1 MGIVTVDTKYGPVDV
16 TIAGDNPTTQEVFK
30 LDDIKFNTKRY
41 LSEDV
46 LADYEKTKG
55 GFDPEFDSETGVKD
69 AALRGRLGLA
79 ENEDEEMLALQQSGL
94 GDGDYTRDNRGRLAL
109 TPQGAGKMGIESD
122 RSILVDESGFTRYDF
137 ADLSGLAAPVTGAI
151 AGAIAGQA
159 LIPVPI
165 VGAVIGAAFGGGSGN
180 LAEEAI
186 EAGMGT
192 SSQTALEIAKD
203 TGKEA
208 LVAAIGEGVVGLV
221 AKTFG
226 VGVRGFGGS
235 KLSPDQATMIDRS
248 IRQGVVPAP
257 GQTGANPIIARADAT
272 SEQIFKGSP
281 RTKANNKA
289 INEKLDLFRSLSSA
303 EADKGALVGSF
314 RAATREADSTIL
326 KAESEASTAILK
338 SMESVADDLGRASKT
353 DATLSDD
360 LYGAFRSAYQNFDAM
375 ATSKF
380 SRIQTALDDTI
391 GTVEFI
397 PTKDIA
403 LRAGEMKKTFASSQD
418 GTTGGKM
425 YSLLNNIE
433 NLGPKTSFKTI
444 YETRKSLNDFL
455 RMNSGGVTIQRE
467 GRLILGKLDDRLDL
481 LKTKGNLQ
489 KFAENAGVRGPEL
502 PNISSAS
509 APLSDDSISIIKNAA
524 DDLLDARRFYEKG
537 MRYFDDVGASA
548 SIKAIREDLKN
559 GIRPDVT
566 QTMTKLVAN
575 NKPKTLVA
583 ARTVFDEFGGKG
595 SFDSFQTRMAGAWL
609 KENLATS
616 INPLRPDKFSPSAFK
631 KKVDALGSTADQ
643 LFGKQANEVR
653 RLANQI
659 DAISLKNVDQKIIDR
674 VALEGAEGNPINL
687 LRNLKSVQE
696 EAASINKD
704 QLLKQLRDKDLSIE
718 KAADILTQGSTK
730 TASITKVMKY
740 YKNEP
745 EAMEQLRSVYMENII
760 GDFGENFL
768 TNPKQFKEFGNRLI
782 KEHSSGKLP
791 AVYGKELSDD
801 MLEFGQTLVF
811 NSQTVDGGGLIAAS
825 VAASPLQNLGTLF
838 RFGLISRVFSSQV
851 YYKGLQKRVDLAMG
865 KGVSRPA
872 ALAKVI
878 AQSLTSAAGQLGAQA
893 TDKSI
898 SSGIRQAETF
908 IENSQQQKPQTTSP
922 TLNPTSI
929 PDVSPVFEVPEVSSI
944 SGPQASIRDR
954 VRDNPALA
962 ASLLGGLDNI
972 GFV

>member
-46 LADYEKTKG
+46 LADYEKTQS
-55 GFDPEFDSETGVKD
+55 GFDLEFDSETGVKD

-79 ENEDEEMLALQQSGL
+79 ENEDEEILALQESGL
-94 GDGDYTRDNRGRLAL
+94 GEGDYTRDNRGRLAV
-109 TPQGAGKMGIESD
+109 TPQGAGKLGMESD
-122 RSILVDESGFTRYDF
+122 KSILIDEAGFTRYDF

-165 VGAVIGAAFGGGSGN
+165 LGAVIGAAFGGGGGN

-186 EAGMGT
+186 EANMGT

-208 LVAAIGEGVVGLV
+208 LIAAAGEGVVGLIGK
-221 AKTFG
+221 AFG
-226 VGVRGFGGS
+226 VGVKGFGGS

-380 SRIQTALDDTI
+380 SRIQTALDDAV
-391 GTVEFI
+391 GTVDFI

-403 LRAGEMKKTFASSQD
+403 IRAGEMKKTFASSQD

-433 NLGPKTSFKTI
+433 NLGPKSSFKTI

-467 GRLILGKLDDRLDL
+467 GRLILDKIDIRLDL
-481 LKTKGNLQ
+481 LKRTDKTGRPMIER
-489 KFAENAGVRGPEL
+489 FALDSGAGYTDAGVKT
-502 PNISSAS
+502 
-509 APLSDDSISIIKNAA
+509 IKNAA

-825 VAASPLQNLGTLF
+825 VAASPLQNLGTLL
-838 RFGLISRVFSSQV
+838 RFGVISRVFSSQV

-878 AQSLTSAAGQLGAQA
+878 AQSLTSAAGQLGAQT
-893 TDKSI
+893 TDESI
-898 SSGIRQAETF
+898 SSGIDQTEKF
-908 IENSQQQKPQTTSP
+908 IQNSQESLPNTRTTSQS
-922 TLNPTSI
+922 NI
-929 PDVSPVFEVPEVSSI
+929 PIPEVSPIFEIPEIQSA
-944 SGPQASIRDR
+944 SLQPQQSIRDR

-962 ASLLGGLDNI
+962 ASLLGGLSNI

>member
-1 MGIVTVDTKYGPVDV
+1 MGVVNINTRYGPVAI
-16 TIAGDNPTTQEVFK
+16 TISGDQPTPDEFFEI
-30 LDDIKFNTKRY
+30 DRIKNDTSSYLPEGFMEEFNQVQR
-41 LSEDV
+41 
-46 LADYEKTKG
+46 
-55 GFDPEFDSETGVKD
+55 GFDPEFDSKTGVKD

-79 ENEDEEMLALQQSGL
+79 ENEDEEILALQESGL
-94 GDGDYTRDNRGRLAL
+94 GEGDYTRDNRGRLAV
-109 TPQGAGKMGIESD
+109 TPQGAGKLGMESD
-122 RSILVDESGFTRYDF
+122 KSILIDEAGFTRYDF

-165 VGAVIGAAFGGGSGN
+165 LGAVIGAAFGGGGGN

-186 EAGMGT
+186 EANMGT

-208 LVAAIGEGVVGLV
+208 LIAAAGEGVVGLIGK
-221 AKTFG
+221 AFG
-226 VGVRGFGGS
+226 VGVKGFGGS

-380 SRIQTALDDTI
+380 SKIQTALDDAV
-391 GTVEFI
+391 GTVDFI

-403 LRAGEMKKTFASSQD
+403 IRAGEMKKTFASSQD

-433 NLGPKTSFKTI
+433 NLGPKSSFKTI

-467 GRLILGKLDDRLDL
+467 GRLILDKIDIRLDL
-481 LKTKGNLQ
+481 LKRTDKTGRPMIER
-489 KFAENAGVRGPEL
+489 FALDSGVGYTDAGVKTIR
-502 PNISSAS
+502 
-509 APLSDDSISIIKNAA
+509 NAA
-524 DDLLDARRFYEKG
+524 DKLLDARRFYEKG

-838 RFGLISRVFSSQV
+838 RFGVISRVFSSQV

-878 AQSLTSAAGQLGAQA
+878 AQSLTSAAGQLGAQT
-893 TDKSI
+893 TDESI
-898 SSGIRQAETF
+898 SSGINQAEKF
-908 IENSQQQKPQTTSP
+908 IQNSQNSSP
-922 TLNPTSI
+922 NTRSTNQSNISI
-929 PDVSPVFEVPEVSSI
+929 PEVSPIFEIPEIQSA
-944 SGPQASIRDR
+944 SLQPQQSIRDR
-954 VRDNPALA
+954 VRDDPVLT
-962 ASLLGGLDNI
+962 ASLLGGLQNA

>member
-1 MGIVTVDTKYGPVDV
+1 MGVVNINTRYGPVAI
-16 TIAGDNPTTQEVFK
+16 TISGDQPTPDEFFEI
-30 LDDIKFNTKRY
+30 DRIKNDTSSYLPEGFMEEFNQVQR
-41 LSEDV
+41 
-46 LADYEKTKG
+46 
-55 GFDPEFDSETGVKD
+55 GFDPEFDSKTGVKD

-79 ENEDEEMLALQQSGL
+79 ENEDEEILALQESGL
-94 GDGDYTRDNRGRLAL
+94 GEGDYTRDNRGRLAV
-109 TPQGAGKMGIESD
+109 TPQGAGKLGMESD
-122 RSILVDESGFTRYDF
+122 KSILIDEAGFTRYDF

-165 VGAVIGAAFGGGSGN
+165 LGAVIGAAFGGGGGN

-186 EAGMGT
+186 EANMGT

-208 LVAAIGEGVVGLV
+208 LIAAAGEGVVGLIGK
-221 AKTFG
+221 AFG
-226 VGVRGFGGS
+226 VGVKGFGGS

-380 SRIQTALDDTI
+380 SRIQTALDDAV
-391 GTVEFI
+391 GTVDFI

-403 LRAGEMKKTFASSQD
+403 IRAGEMKKTFASSQD

-433 NLGPKTSFKTI
+433 NLGPKSSFKTI

-467 GRLILGKLDDRLDL
+467 GRLILDKIDIRLDL
-481 LKTKGNLQ
+481 LKRTDKTGRPMIER
-489 KFAENAGVRGPEL
+489 FALDSGAGYTDAGVKT
-502 PNISSAS
+502 
-509 APLSDDSISIIKNAA
+509 IKNAA

-838 RFGLISRVFSSQV
+838 RFGVISRVFSSQV

-878 AQSLTSAAGQLGAQA
+878 AQSLTSAAGQLGAQT
-893 TDKSI
+893 TDESI
-898 SSGIRQAETF
+898 SSGINQAEKF
-908 IENSQQQKPQTTSP
+908 IQNSQNSSP
-922 TLNPTSI
+922 NTRSTNQSNISI
-929 PDVSPVFEVPEVSSI
+929 PEVSPIFEIPEIQSA
-944 SGPQASIRDR
+944 SLQPQQSIRDR
-954 VRDNPALA
+954 VRDDPVLT
-962 ASLLGGLDNI
+962 ASLLGGLQNA

>member
-1 MGIVTVDTKYGPVDV
+1 MGVVNINTRYGPVAI
-16 TIAGDNPTTQEVFK
+16 TISGDQPTPDEFFEI
-30 LDDIKFNTKRY
+30 DRIKNDTSSYLPEGFMEEFNQVQR
-41 LSEDV
+41 
-46 LADYEKTKG
+46 
-55 GFDPEFDSETGVKD
+55 GFDPEFDSKTGVKD

-79 ENEDEEMLALQQSGL
+79 ENEDEEILALQESGL
-94 GDGDYTRDNRGRLAL
+94 GEGDYTRDNRGRLAV
-109 TPQGAGKMGIESD
+109 TPQGAGKLGMESD
-122 RSILVDESGFTRYDF
+122 KSILIDEAGFTRYDF

-165 VGAVIGAAFGGGSGN
+165 LGAVIGAAFGGGGGN

-186 EAGMGT
+186 EANMGT

-208 LVAAIGEGVVGLV
+208 LIAAAGEGVVGLIGK
-221 AKTFG
+221 AFG
-226 VGVRGFGGS
+226 VGVKGFGGS

-380 SRIQTALDDTI
+380 SKIQTALDDAV
-391 GTVEFI
+391 GTVDFI

-403 LRAGEMKKTFASSQD
+403 IRAGEMKKTFASSQD

-433 NLGPKTSFKTI
+433 NLGPKSSFKTI

-467 GRLILGKLDDRLDL
+467 GRLILDKIDIRLDL
-481 LKTKGNLQ
+481 LKRTDKTGRPMIER
-489 KFAENAGVRGPEL
+489 FALDSGVGYTDAGVKTIR
-502 PNISSAS
+502 
-509 APLSDDSISIIKNAA
+509 NAA
-524 DDLLDARRFYEKG
+524 DKLLDARRFYEKG

-838 RFGLISRVFSSQV
+838 RFGVISRVFSSQV

-878 AQSLTSAAGQLGAQA
+878 AQSLTSAAGQLGAQT
-893 TDKSI
+893 TDESI
-898 SSGIRQAETF
+898 SSGINQAEKF
-908 IENSQQQKPQTTSP
+908 IQNSQNSSP
-922 TLNPTSI
+922 NTRSTNQSNISI
-929 PDVSPVFEVPEVSSI
+929 PEVSPIFEIPEIQSA
-944 SGPQASIRDR
+944 SLQPQQSIRDR
-954 VRDNPALA
+954 VRDDPALT
-962 ASLLGGLDNI
+962 ASLLGGLQNA

>member
-46 LADYEKTKG
+46 LADYEKTKS
-55 GFDPEFDSETGVKD
+55 GFDLEFDSKTGVKD

-79 ENEDEEMLALQQSGL
+79 ENEDEEILALQESGL
-94 GDGDYTRDNRGRLAL
+94 GEGDYTRDNRGRLAV
-109 TPQGAGKMGIESD
+109 TPQGAGKLGMESD
-122 RSILVDESGFTRYDF
+122 KSILIDEAGFTRYDF

-165 VGAVIGAAFGGGSGN
+165 LGAVIGAAFGGGGGN

-186 EAGMGT
+186 EANMGT

-208 LVAAIGEGVVGLV
+208 LIAAAGEGVVGLIGK
-221 AKTFG
+221 AFG
-226 VGVRGFGGS
+226 VGVKGFGGS

-380 SRIQTALDDTI
+380 SRIQTALDDAV
-391 GTVEFI
+391 GTVDFI

-403 LRAGEMKKTFASSQD
+403 IRAGEMKKTFASSQD

-433 NLGPKTSFKTI
+433 NLGPKSSFKTI

-467 GRLILGKLDDRLDL
+467 GRLILDKIDIRLDL
-481 LKTKGNLQ
+481 LKRTDKTGRPMIER
-489 KFAENAGVRGPEL
+489 FALDSGAGYTDAGVKT
-502 PNISSAS
+502 
-509 APLSDDSISIIKNAA
+509 IKNAA

-838 RFGLISRVFSSQV
+838 RFGVISRVFSSQV

-878 AQSLTSAAGQLGAQA
+878 AQSLTSAAGQLGAQT
-893 TDKSI
+893 TDESI
-898 SSGIRQAETF
+898 SSGINQAEKF
-908 IENSQQQKPQTTSP
+908 IQNSQNSSP
-922 TLNPTSI
+922 NTRSTNQSNISI
-929 PDVSPVFEVPEVSSI
+929 PEVSPIFEIPEIQSA
-944 SGPQASIRDR
+944 SLQPQQSIRDR
-954 VRDNPALA
+954 VRDDPVLT
-962 ASLLGGLDNI
+962 ASLLGGLQNA

>member
-1 MGIVTVDTKYGPVDV
+1 MGVVNINTRYGPVAI
-16 TIAGDNPTTQEVFK
+16 TISGDQPTPDEFFEI
-30 LDDIKFNTKRY
+30 DRIKNDTSSYLPEGFMEEFNQVQR
-41 LSEDV
+41 
-46 LADYEKTKG
+46 
-55 GFDPEFDSETGVKD
+55 GFDPEFDSKTGVKD

-79 ENEDEEMLALQQSGL
+79 ENEDEEILALQESGL
-94 GDGDYTRDNRGRLAL
+94 GEGDYTRDNRGRLAV
-109 TPQGAGKMGIESD
+109 TPQGAGKLGMESD
-122 RSILVDESGFTRYDF
+122 KSILIDEAGFTRYDF

-165 VGAVIGAAFGGGSGN
+165 LGAVIGAAFGGGGGN

-186 EAGMGT
+186 EANMGT

-208 LVAAIGEGVVGLV
+208 LIAAAGEGVVGLIGK
-221 AKTFG
+221 AFG
-226 VGVRGFGGS
+226 VGVKGFGGS

-380 SRIQTALDDTI
+380 SRIQTALDDAV
-391 GTVEFI
+391 GTVDFI

-403 LRAGEMKKTFASSQD
+403 IRAGEMKKTFASSQD

-433 NLGPKTSFKTI
+433 NLGPKSSFKTI

-467 GRLILGKLDDRLDL
+467 GRLILDKIDIRLDL
-481 LKTKGNLQ
+481 LKRTDKTGRPMIER
-489 KFAENAGVRGPEL
+489 FALDSGAGYTDAGVKT
-502 PNISSAS
+502 
-509 APLSDDSISIIKNAA
+509 IKNAA

-838 RFGLISRVFSSQV
+838 RFGVISRVFSSQV

-878 AQSLTSAAGQLGAQA
+878 AQSLTSAAGQLGAQT
-893 TDKSI
+893 TDESI
-898 SSGIRQAETF
+898 SSGINQAEKF
-908 IENSQQQKPQTTSP
+908 IQNSQNSSP
-922 TLNPTSI
+922 NTRSTNQSNISI
-929 PDVSPVFEVPEVSSI
+929 PEVSPIFEIPKIQSA
-944 SGPQASIRDR
+944 SLQPQQSIRDR
-954 VRDNPALA
+954 VRDDPALT
-962 ASLLGGLDNI
+962 ASLLGGLQNA

>member
-1 MGIVTVDTKYGPVDV
+1 MGVVNINTRYGPVAI
-16 TIAGDNPTTQEVFK
+16 TISGDQPTPDEFFEI
-30 LDDIKFNTKRY
+30 DRIKNDTSSYLPEGFMEEFNQVQR
-41 LSEDV
+41 
-46 LADYEKTKG
+46 
-55 GFDPEFDSETGVKD
+55 GFDPEFDSKTGVKD

-79 ENEDEEMLALQQSGL
+79 ENEDEELLALQESGL
-94 GDGDYTRDNRGRLAL
+94 GEGDYTRDNRGRLAV
-109 TPQGAGKMGIESD
+109 TPQGAGKLGMESD
-122 RSILVDESGFTRYDF
+122 KSILIDEAGFTRYDF

-165 VGAVIGAAFGGGSGN
+165 LGAVIGAAFGGGGGN

-186 EAGMGT
+186 EANMGT

-208 LVAAIGEGVVGLV
+208 LIAAAGEGVVGLIGK
-221 AKTFG
+221 AFG
-226 VGVRGFGGS
+226 VGVKGFGGS

-380 SRIQTALDDTI
+380 SRIQTALDDAV
-391 GTVEFI
+391 GTVDFI

-403 LRAGEMKKTFASSQD
+403 IRAGEMKKTFASSQD

-433 NLGPKTSFKTI
+433 NLGPKSSFKTI

-467 GRLILGKLDDRLDL
+467 GRLILDKIDIRLDL
-481 LKTKGNLQ
+481 LKRTDKTGRPMIER
-489 KFAENAGVRGPEL
+489 FALDSGAGYTDAGVKT
-502 PNISSAS
+502 
-509 APLSDDSISIIKNAA
+509 IKNAA

-838 RFGLISRVFSSQV
+838 RFGVISRVFSSQV

-878 AQSLTSAAGQLGAQA
+878 AQSLTSAAGQLGAQT
-893 TDKSI
+893 TDESI
-898 SSGIRQAETF
+898 SSGINQAEKF
-908 IENSQQQKPQTTSP
+908 IQNSQNSSP
-922 TLNPTSI
+922 NTRSTNQSNISI
-929 PDVSPVFEVPEVSSI
+929 PEVSPIFEIPEIQSA
-944 SGPQASIRDR
+944 SLQPQQSIRDR
-954 VRDNPALA
+954 VRDDPALT
-962 ASLLGGLDNI
+962 ASLLGGLQNA

>member
-46 LADYEKTKG
+46 LADYEKTKS
-55 GFDPEFDSETGVKD
+55 GFDLEFDSKTGVKD

-79 ENEDEEMLALQQSGL
+79 ENEDEEILALQESGL
-94 GDGDYTRDNRGRLAL
+94 GEGDYTRDNRGRLAV
-109 TPQGAGKMGIESD
+109 TPQGAGKLGMESD
-122 RSILVDESGFTRYDF
+122 KSILIDEAGFTRYDF

-165 VGAVIGAAFGGGSGN
+165 LGAVIGAAFGGGGGN

-186 EAGMGT
+186 EANMGT

-208 LVAAIGEGVVGLV
+208 LIAAAGEGVVGLIGK
-221 AKTFG
+221 AFG
-226 VGVRGFGGS
+226 VGVKGFGGS

-380 SRIQTALDDTI
+380 SRIQTALDDAV
-391 GTVEFI
+391 GTVDFI

-403 LRAGEMKKTFASSQD
+403 IRAGEMKKTFASSQD

-433 NLGPKTSFKTI
+433 NLGPKSSFKTI

-467 GRLILGKLDDRLDL
+467 GRLILDKIDIRLDL
-481 LKTKGNLQ
+481 LKRTDKTGRPMIER
-489 KFAENAGVRGPEL
+489 FALDSGVGYTDAGVKT
-502 PNISSAS
+502 
-509 APLSDDSISIIKNAA
+509 IKNAA

-838 RFGLISRVFSSQV
+838 RFGVISRVFSSQV

-878 AQSLTSAAGQLGAQA
+878 AQSLTSAAGQLGAQT
-893 TDKSI
+893 TDESI
-898 SSGIRQAETF
+898 SSGINQAEKF
-908 IENSQQQKPQTTSP
+908 IQNSQESLPNTRTTSQS
-922 TLNPTSI
+922 NI
-929 PDVSPVFEVPEVSSI
+929 PIPEVSPIFEIPEIQSA
-944 SGPQASIRDR
+944 SLQPQQSIRDR
-954 VRDNPALA
+954 VRDDPVLT
-962 ASLLGGLDNI
+962 ASLLGGLQNA